1 MYRHIIFFK
10 SMKFIYML
18 IIMGAL
24 GYFIAS
30 LFTGYVDIGS
40 FSDYADGIYHLID

>member
-1 MYRHIIFFK
+1 MYRYLIGFHSVK
-10 SMKFIYML
+10 LIYML